1 MAKDEIKGFD
11 TALNDT
17 KNLENGKTY
26 DKYEK
31 TIKNYF
37 IDMAEEEIKDGDLI
51 CTHMIYYSKDLK
63 IKIVL
68 KKIYFFLSVIYHL
81 LICK

>member
-37 IDMAEEEIKDGDLI
+37 IDNYEEEIKDGELVCTDL
-51 CTHMIYYSKDLK
+51 IYYSKDLK
-63 IKIVL
+63 
-68 KKIYFFLSVIYHL
+68 KKRSI
-81 LICK
+81 

>member
-37 IDMAEEEIKDGDLI
+37 IDMAEEEIKDEELV
-51 CTHMIYYSKDLK
+51 CTNLIYYSKDLT
-63 IKIVL
+63 
-68 KKIYFFLSVIYHL
+68 KKRSI
-81 LICK
+81 

>member
-51 CTHMIYYSKDLK
+51 LLVGKGHEEYQDIKGVKHPFSELEVIEEIKKNLK
-63 IKIVL
+63 
-68 KKIYFFLSVIYHL
+68 
-81 LICK
+81 

>member
-37 IDMAEEEIKDGDLI
+37 IDNYEEEIKDGELVCTDL
-51 CTHMIYYSKDLK
+51 IYYSKDLK
-63 IKIVL
+63 
-68 KKIYFFLSVIYHL
+68 KK
-81 LICK
+81 

>member
-1 MAKDEIKGFD
+1 MCNIQSQEKVKKMAKDEIKGFD

-37 IDMAEEEIKDGDLI
+37 IDMAEEEIKDEELV
-51 CTHMIYYSKDLK
+51 CTNLIYYSKDLT
-63 IKIVL
+63 
-68 KKIYFFLSVIYHL
+68 KKRSI
-81 LICK
+81 